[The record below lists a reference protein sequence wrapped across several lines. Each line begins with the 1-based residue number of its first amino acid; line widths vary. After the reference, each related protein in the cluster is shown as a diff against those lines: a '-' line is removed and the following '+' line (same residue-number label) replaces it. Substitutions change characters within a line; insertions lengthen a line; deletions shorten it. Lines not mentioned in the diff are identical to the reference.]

1 MGCVG
6 VGCPV
11 GNTLTHS
18 FPTGPLAGITM
29 CASTCAL
36 IHISCFSRHMRTFL
50 GTFSQV
56 KHSLMVFNC
65 HSLFISH
72 QCTHTWKHSFQPG
85 TSSDLLF
92 VCPPHNPPPPWSLL
106 ERTLP
111 VIPFFLPLPGVL
123 SAPCGCK
130 HNRASVL
137 SSPWKLSHAC
147 LLSPFTLSS
156 IFFCSSFYDF
166 FSPGAFLKLSTVP
179 LSFFCC
185 FWSQFSL
192 GPPNTEPVDSPALGS
207 KDNSAGPLLL
217 NPHSF

>member
-18 FPTGPLAGITM
+18 FPTRPLVGITM
-29 CASTCAL
+29 CTSTCIL
-36 IHISCFSRHMRTFL
+36 VHISCVSGHMRTFL
-50 GTFSQV
+50 STFSLV

-92 VCPPHNPPPPWSLL
+92 FPP
-106 ERTLP
+106 
-111 VIPFFLPLPGVL
+111 VVPFFLPLPGVL

-147 LLSPFTLSS
+147 LLSSFSLSS
-156 IFFCSSFYDF
+156 ISFCPSFYYF
-166 FSPGAFLKLSTVP
+166 FL
-179 LSFFCC
+179 
-185 FWSQFSL
+185 
-192 GPPNTEPVDSPALGS
+192 
-207 KDNSAGPLLL
+207 
-217 NPHSF
+217 